1 MDKPSFTREAVP
13 TPDDDFLHVD
23 FLRKNSRR
31 LAILCHG
38 LEGSSDSNY
47 IRGTA
52 GLLYEQGWDI
62 AAMNYRGCSGEI
74 NKQLRMYHSGATDD
88 LATVINYTSDNYEQ
102 LALVGFS
109 LGGNLVLKYCG
120 EREQSIHPQLVATV
134 AISVPTDL
142 QAGSLNIGRRSNF
155 IYEKKFMTSLQ
166 EKIIAKHQQFPEQ
179 IDLAPLRKMRKL
191 YDFDDNYT
199 APLHGFDNAVDYYTK
214 CSSGNFLSG
223 ITLPTLIINA
233 LDDPFLPE
241 ECYPYSRIADN
252 HNLQLETPKY
262 GGHVGFCSYGE
273 NYFWNEWR
281 ILEFLNEKS
290 G

>member
-1 MDKPSFTREAVP
+1 MDRPPFIRESVL
-13 TPDDDFLHVD
+13 TSDDDFLHVD
-23 FLRKNSRR
+23 FLRKKPKRI
-31 LAILCHG
+31 AILCHG

-52 GLLYEQGWDI
+52 GLLYEHGWDI
-62 AAMNYRGCSGEI
+62 AAMNYRGCSGVM
-74 NKQLRMYHSGATDD
+74 NKRLRMYHSGATDD
-88 LATVINYTSDNYEQ
+88 LETVIDYVSDQYEQ

-120 EREQSIHPQLVATV
+120 EREQSIYPKLVATV

-142 QAGSLNIGRRSNF
+142 HAGSLNIGRRSNF

-166 EKIIAKHQQFPEQ
+166 EKIIAKHQQFPED
-179 IDLAPLRKMRKL
+179 IDLTPLRRMRKL
-191 YDFDDNYT
+191 YDFDDHYT

-214 CSSGNFLSG
+214 CSSGKFLSG
-223 ITLPTLIINA
+223 ITLPTLIVNA

-241 ECYPYSRIADN
+241 ECYPCKAVTENRK
-252 HNLQLETPKY
+252 LLLETPKN

-273 NYFWNEWR
+273 QYYWDEWR
-281 ILEFLNEKS
+281 ILKFLNEKS